1 MRNPNDVLSSL
12 NKNAKNEHYQYERL
26 YRNLYNT
33 EFFLLAYQNIYA
45 NQGNMTAGTDGK
57 TIDGMGMERIN
68 KLIEGLKNHSYR
80 PNPAKRQYIK
90 KKNGKLRPLG
100 IPSFDDKLVQEVVRM
115 ILESIYEPNFSDLSH
130 GFRPKRSCHT
140 ALMHVQRN
148 FTGVKWFIEGDIKGF
163 FDNIDHQIMVS
174 ILRKRIKDE
183 YFLGLIWKFL
193 KAGYLE
199 DWTFHNTYSGT
210 PQGAIIS
217 PILSNI
223 YLNEFDKFIEEYI
236 ERFKC
241 GKVRNENAEYKK
253 IISRIGRLRRG
264 KYSPENWGK
273 LSDEE
278 KSTAKSNLKVLYD
291 ELYKHTRTDPMDGGY
306 RRLIYVRYAD
316 DWLCGVIGGKKDA
329 ETVKEGIKKFLSEK
343 LRLELS
349 DEKTLITNAKDKAR
363 FLGYDICAYSD
374 SGFIKDKNGRKMR
387 SRNSK
392 IKLLVPHEKWQ
403 GKLMDYGALKIKI
416 SEKGKEIYYPFHRAN
431 LIRNDDIE
439 ILTQYNAEIRGLY
452 NYYRLANNVSVLNTF
467 GYIMKMSML
476 KTFGAKYKLHVSKV
490 KKKYGHKDFG
500 VKYMTKA
507 GEKTAYF
514 YNNGFR
520 KDRTNIGTGKVDLV
534 PKLYGNT
541 NRTSLAARLK
551 ACKCEWCGAENVEL
565 NIHHVRKLKDLK
577 GKKAWEKRMIARK
590 RKTMALCE
598 TCHIKLH
605 AGKLD

>member
-115 ILESIYEPNFSDLSH
+115 ILESIYEPNFSNLSH

-210 PQGAIIS
+210 PQG
-217 PILSNI
+217 
-223 YLNEFDKFIEEYI
+223 
-236 ERFKC
+236 
-241 GKVRNENAEYKK
+241 G
-253 IISRIGRLRRG
+253 
-264 KYSPENWGK
+264 
-273 LSDEE
+273 
-278 KSTAKSNLKVLYD
+278 
-291 ELYKHTRTDPMDGGY
+291 
-306 RRLIYVRYAD
+306 
-316 DWLCGVIGGKKDA
+316 LC
-329 ETVKEGIKKFLSEK
+329 
-343 LRLELS
+343 
-349 DEKTLITNAKDKAR
+349 
-363 FLGYDICAYSD
+363 
-374 SGFIKDKNGRKMR
+374 
-387 SRNSK
+387 
-392 IKLLVPHEKWQ
+392 
-403 GKLMDYGALKIKI
+403 
-416 SEKGKEIYYPFHRAN
+416 
-431 LIRNDDIE
+431 
-439 ILTQYNAEIRGLY
+439 
-452 NYYRLANNVSVLNTF
+452 
-467 GYIMKMSML
+467 
-476 KTFGAKYKLHVSKV
+476 
-490 KKKYGHKDFG
+490 
-500 VKYMTKA
+500 YM
-507 GEKTAYF
+507 
-514 YNNGFR
+514 
-520 KDRTNIGTGKVDLV
+520 
-534 PKLYGNT
+534 
-541 NRTSLAARLK
+541 
-551 ACKCEWCGAENVEL
+551 
-565 NIHHVRKLKDLK
+565 
-577 GKKAWEKRMIARK
+577 
-590 RKTMALCE
+590 
-598 TCHIKLH
+598 
-605 AGKLD
+605 

>member
-12 NKNAKNEHYQYERL
+12 SKNAKNESYQYERL

-33 EFFLLAYQNIYA
+33 EFFLLAYQNIYS

-57 TIDGMGMERIN
+57 TIDGMSMERIN
-68 KLIEGLKNHSYR
+68 KLIESLKDHSYR

-210 PQGAIIS
+210 PQGSLIS

-223 YLNEFDKFIEEYI
+223 YLNEFDKYIEEYI
-236 ERFKC
+236 QKFKC
-241 GKVRNENAEYKK
+241 GKVRSENAEYKK
-253 IISRIGRLRRG
+253 IISKIGRLKCGR
-264 KYSPENWGK
+264 YSKENWEK
-273 LSDEE
+273 FSDEE
-278 KSTAKSNLKVLYD
+278 KSKAKSHLKTLYD
-291 ELYKHTRTDPMDGGY
+291 ELYKYTRTDPMDENY
-306 RRLIYVRYAD
+306 RRLVYVRYAD
-316 DWLCGVIGGKKDA
+316 DWLCGVIGGKNDA
-329 ETVKEGIKKFLSEK
+329 ETIKADIKKFLSDK

-363 FLGYDICAYSD
+363 FLGYDISAYSD
-374 SGFIKDKNGRKMR
+374 GGFIKDKNGRKMR

-403 GKLMDYGALKIKI
+403 RKLTDYGALKIKI
-416 SEKGKEIYYPFHRAN
+416 VENGKEIYYPFHRVN

-439 ILTQYNAEIRGLY
+439 ILTQYNAEIRGMY
-452 NYYRLANNVSVLNTF
+452 NYYRLANNVSILNTF

-476 KTFGAKYKLHVSKV
+476 KIQASCQRCK
-490 KKKYGHKDFG
+490 
-500 VKYMTKA
+500 
-507 GEKTAYF
+507 EKIWSQ
-514 YNNGFR
+514 GFLR
-520 KDRTNIGTGKVDLV
+520 
-534 PKLYGNT
+534 
-541 NRTSLAARLK
+541 
-551 ACKCEWCGAENVEL
+551 
-565 NIHHVRKLKDLK
+565 
-577 GKKAWEKRMIARK
+577 
-590 RKTMALCE
+590 
-598 TCHIKLH
+598 
-605 AGKLD
+605 